1 MKKERTIQ
9 KGNVKE
15 GSFDVRIIESN
26 GKTYY
31 YHFLELVDG
40 QQAIESQKPINLK
53 GVEDILWDNLPFT
66 VKEIHC
72 KKIYPNYNL
81 NDYKT
86 RCLLFGKEQTD
97 QALAEDRKKE
107 EKRDLFESQKSYCF
121 PIYSHLAMKVYD
133 QIGWYENV
141 EVVHEK
147 GRFRQFIVD
156 DKYVVKAH
164 TFDIISIQT
173 REEDEA
179 NKKEWGRRINEIA
192 QSAGTSFNF
201 ATVVANIS
209 EKDKAVKIL
218 KRIYAELNS
227 EEFNCHMKCQYM
239 YSDYN
244 TNEWSLKNGI
254 RSFMDKVLSSEYT
267 NNLNLSSKFYNA
279 VKEILNNK

>member
-15 GSFDVRIIESN
+15 GSFDVRIIEPD

-31 YHFLELVDG
+31 YHFLELEDG
-40 QQAIESQKPINLK
+40 ESVIYVTKPFNIK
-53 GVEDILWDNLPFT
+53 GQLDILWDELPFK
-66 VKEIHC
+66 VKETHY
-72 KKIYPNYNL
+72 KNLYPNDNL
-81 NDYKT
+81 NDYDKK
-86 RCLLFGKEQTD
+86 CLLYGKQQTD
-97 QALAEDRKKE
+97 EAIAAEREKE
-107 EKRDLFESQKSYCF
+107 EKRDSFYSEKAYRF
-121 PIYSHLAMKVYD
+121 PIYSSLAMQVYD
-133 QIGWYENV
+133 EIGWYENV
-141 EVVHEK
+141 EVTHEK
-147 GRFRQFIVD
+147 GKFTQFIVD
-156 DKYVVKAH
+156 DKYVVKARS
-164 TFDIISIQT
+164 FDIISIET
-173 REEDEA
+173 KEEDEA
-179 NKKEWGRRINEIA
+179 NRKEWGRRVNEIA
-192 QSAGTSFNF
+192 QSAGTSFDF

-244 TNEWSLKNGI
+244 TDNWSLKNGI

-267 NNLNLSSKFYNA
+267 NNLNLSNKFYNA